1 MYDKIDNIYLA
12 LIERRKLVKRK
23 TYYEE
28 CLLMGWKDKRVANMY
43 LSTIKYRL
51 TRIDERMRE
60 LNHG

>member
-1 MYDKIDNIYLA
+1 MYDKIDNMYLA

-28 CLLMGWKDKRVANMY
+28 CLLMGWKDKRIAEMKLNTV
-43 LSTIKYRL
+43 IFRL
-51 TRIDERMRE
+51 RMLDERMRK

>member
-23 TYYEE
+23 VYLEE
-28 CLLMGWKDKRVANMY
+28 ALLLGWYPEKQARMKLDVVNF
-43 LSTIKYRL
+43 RL
-51 TRIDERMRE
+51 IMLDERMRE